1 MSGSEW
7 QATLDVPVF
16 GENYHESREQVIAW
30 FESAYSRWLVQ
41 RANGNISA
49 AARLA
54 GVERTTIYRL
64 LQRCGAVHAEH
75 AREEPVGSDA

>member
-1 MSGSEW
+1 MSDSEW
-7 QATLDVPVF
+7 QVTDDVPAF
-16 GENYHESREQVIAW
+16 SENYHESREQVIAW

-54 GVERTTIYRL
+54 GVERTTVYRL
-64 LQRCGAVHAEH
+64 LQRCGVVRAGDVH
-75 AREEPVGSDA
+75 EEPVGSGA